1 MLIWVNRDTGL
12 YLIDPPVEVK
22 LETPGSLHS
31 INLTEG
37 FGEYVLKASAE
48 SYAAITCN
56 SVKIIWMSS
65 KKEELLSCQA
75 KGK

>member
-1 MLIWVNRDTGL
+1 MPIWVNRDTL
-12 YLIDPPVEVK
+12 YLIDLPVEVI
-22 LETPGSLHS
+22 LNTTDSLHS

-48 SYAAITCN
+48 SYTAITCN
-56 SVKIIWMSS
+56 SAKIIWMSS

>member
-1 MLIWVNRDTGL
+1 MPVWVNRDTCL
-12 YLIDPPVEVK
+12 YLIDPPVEVI
-22 LETPGSLHS
+22 LNTPDSLHS

-48 SYAAITCN
+48 SYTAITCN
-56 SVKIIWMSS
+56 STKIIWMS